1 MERKV
6 TPVFLEGKEFIV
18 RTLERSDLT
27 PRYLG
32 WLTDP
37 EINRFLESSRDS
49 YTMEQLEG
57 DFHALD
63 DSTHLL
69 FAIVHKASDQHVG
82 NLSFN
87 PISRTHRRTG
97 MGGIIGE
104 RAFWGTRAFVEGMQL
119 LMEYGF
125 RERQFS
131 KICCGMVL
139 ENIPC
144 IVAAKKVGFVQE
156 GLQKS
161 HWRNRD
167 GTYSDLMLFGK
178 LNPYA

>member
-1 MERKV
+1 MQRNV
-6 TPVFLEGKEFIV
+6 TPVLLEGKEFIV

-37 EINRFLESSRDS
+37 EINRFLDSSRDR

-57 DFHALD
+57 DFNALD
-63 DSTHLL
+63 DATHLL
-69 FAIVHKASDQHVG
+69 FAIVHKASGQHIG
-82 NLSFN
+82 NLSFS
-87 PISRTHRRTG
+87 PISLAHRRTG

-104 RAFWGTRAFVEGMQL
+104 RAFWGTRANVEGMSL

-125 RERQFS
+125 RVRQFS
-131 KICCGMVL
+131 KIHCGVVL
-139 ENIPC
+139 ENIPS
-144 IVAAKKVGFVQE
+144 IIGAKKVGYVQE
-156 GLQKS
+156 GLLKS

-167 GTYSDLMLFGK
+167 GTYSDLILFGK
-178 LNPYA
+178 LNPYV

>member
-37 EINRFLESSRDS
+37 EINRFLEPSRDN
-49 YTMEQLEG
+49 YTMQQLEEY
-57 DFHALD
+57 FESLD
-63 DSTHLL
+63 DWTHLL
-69 FAIVHKASDQHVG
+69 FAIIHKESGQHVG
-82 NLSFN
+82 NISFN
-87 PISRTHRRTG
+87 PISRTHHRTG
-97 MGGIIGE
+97 MGGLIGE
-104 RAFWGTRAFVEGMQL
+104 RAFWGTRAFVESMGL

-125 RERQFS
+125 RERTFV
-131 KICCGMVL
+131 KIHSGVVL

-144 IVAAKKVGFVQE
+144 IVASKKVGLVQE
-156 GLQKS
+156 GLFKS

-178 LNPYA
+178 VNPYL